1 MSVFKLLGTC
11 LVFILYVN
19 VLIISSFYPM
29 KGKYFIPVLQ
39 MGKWCSATLFIL
51 SLNCSS
57 DLLSC
62 PFQLLR
68 PEPPSDRW
76 GLEQLEQL
84 PLTSRWASE
93 AQDSP
98 AYCLDKSLE
107 RGLPL
112 TGPRL
117 KSSAW
122 HSNEQAP
129 PLQPAPTP
137 LLYHT
142 PRVSQPR
149 PRLSP
154 GPVLS
159 GASLPLLMLCPLREM
174 HWHLSR
180 SLPLSSSQ

>member
-1 MSVFKLLGTC
+1 MVLHNFSLSASNSCFLYPGNNFIMKKL
-11 LVFILYVN
+11 ILTP
-19 VLIISSFYPM
+19 LSPR
-29 KGKYFIPVLQ
+29 
-39 MGKWCSATLFIL
+39 CERSATLFIL